1 MMRGPMAE
9 DGGDAPAGG
18 DGTLGWSCPSD
29 REFEVA
35 KASFDQNFQQFR
47 HLNDQMNR
55 LPAFAVTLTGG
66 FWYVAVVV
74 ANYGRALGPVEE
86 SLARWGLMI
95 FAGLCDLT
103 LACIAIRVRDVMAD
117 YLDRVRRF
125 EGIWWTDRT
134 PSLPIFRDYSMISM
148 YVVLI
153 LAGTVLSWAGA
164 FALFWPAELS
174 LWWGILLVVGALLVT
189 GTAAYWIPK
198 WLTR

>member
-1 MMRGPMAE
+1 MGETPRQVGMA
-9 DGGDAPAGG
+9 
-18 DGTLGWSCPSD
+18 LGWSCPSD

-66 FWYVAVVV
+66 FWYMALVV

-103 LACIAIRVRDVMAD
+103 LACIAIRVRPGCLPTEAPS
-117 YLDRVRRF
+117 
-125 EGIWWTDRT
+125 RT
-134 PSLPIFRDYSMISM
+134 SATYGGGLRTFSVGRDCITLKSSGRE
-148 YVVLI
+148 
-153 LAGTVLSWAGA
+153 ACRGR
-164 FALFWPAELS
+164 
-174 LWWGILLVVGALLVT
+174 
-189 GTAAYWIPK
+189 AA
-198 WLTR
+198 